1 MKEWKVSKTYSAYEY
16 VIILLVKHIHANEY
30 ERINMN
36 IHTYYCE
43 QSYEQADFCNL
54 LNQVKIKLIKSIFL
68 LFFFY
73 DFLFYCPTFY

>member
-43 QSYEQADFCNL
+43 
-54 LNQVKIKLIKSIFL
+54 
-68 LFFFY
+68 
-73 DFLFYCPTFY
+73 